1 MIISQNQRIDELRKI
16 VQSNTKSLPNNEN
29 YFGAW
34 VSILLA
40 AVTVVVTVFGVVIAI
55 LSFFGYR
62 ETLKKATE
70 VAEEKATETAGAAA
84 KAEIERLVSAGE
96 FNDSIELAVDKVVYK
111 GIIPGNP
118 ADWDN
123 GPVP

>member
-1 MIISQNQRIDELRKI
+1 M
-16 VQSNTKSLPNNEN
+16 
-29 YFGAW
+29 
-34 VSILLA
+34 A